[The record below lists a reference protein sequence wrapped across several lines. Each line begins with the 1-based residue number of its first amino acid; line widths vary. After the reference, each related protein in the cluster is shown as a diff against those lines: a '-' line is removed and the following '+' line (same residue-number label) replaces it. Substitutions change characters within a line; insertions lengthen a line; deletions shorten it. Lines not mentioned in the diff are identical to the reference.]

1 MGKPWYIILL
11 IALGI
16 AFSGCAKK
24 TMVVLIPDPDGTV
37 GSITVTNQAG
47 SVTMDQANQS
57 TTIMNQEKE
66 PSVPAKIDQSEIEG
80 TFADAIS
87 IQPLPPV
94 HFILYFKKGTSD
106 LTQESVELIPNILA
120 AIQERNSTDIS
131 VVGHTDTLGNKQYN
145 LKLSKRRA
153 AMVSDQL
160 IQKGVEQ
167 DHLQVTSHG
176 EENPLIETEV
186 HRQGQRQGTVGQ
198 YFAAVHGKM
207 TLGVD
212 G

>member
-1 MGKPWYIILL
+1 MRKPWYIILL

-57 TTIMNQEKE
+57 TTVMNQDKV
-66 PSVPAKIDQSEIEG
+66 PSVPAKLDRSEIEG
-80 TFADAIS
+80 TFSDAIS

-106 LTQESVELIPNILA
+106 LTPESAALIPNILRA
-120 AIQERNSTDIS
+120 VQERNSNDIS
-131 VVGHTDTLGNKQYN
+131 VVGHADTLGDKQYN

-153 AMVSDQL
+153 AMVSDLL
-160 IQKGVEQ
+160 IEQGVEQ
-167 DHLQVTSHG
+167 NYLRVTSHG
-176 EENPLIETEV
+176 EENPLIETEDNV
-186 HRQGQRQGTVGQ
+186 SEPKNRRVE
-198 YFAAVHGKM
+198 V
-207 TLGVD
+207 VVR
-212 G
+212 